1 MNQNLCNVELNC
13 IPVTFGSATRVVTA
27 PDCSGKPGPRGY
39 EGEDLQRK
47 AGLPLGENGKGG
59 AHFEH
64 QGNIR
69 KFALHS
75 AI

>member
-1 MNQNLCNVELNC
+1 MNQTLPKFAVNC
-13 IPVTFGSATRVVTA
+13 ISVRFDNGKGVVTA
-27 PDCSGKPGPRGY
+27 PDCSGKPGPRGD

-47 AGLPLGENGKGG
+47 AGLPLGEDGKGG